1 MKYAPLA
8 AAAML
13 LTSCG
18 TLPEPFYGNPGP
30 TAARLAIPPPPVLI
44 VPTPTGAMLSDDA
57 AKLYADD
64 LATALVA
71 ADVPSVAKPADK
83 ADWQIITTAHLS
95 NGSVIPHYQI
105 TGPDGKTYGSQDGAP
120 VDQAGWANGTPDTLN
135 QAATN
140 DAATLA
146 KLLAAVNA
154 SVQQSNPNSLENR
167 PPRLFVAGVSGAPGD
182 GDNALCLDM
191 TRDLPKLGIELVD
204 KPAQADF
211 VINGVVKT
219 KPDANNQILVEI
231 DWMIHDS
238 NNRKI
243 GQVTQLHDL
252 NPSDI
257 SPYWGDVAAAA
268 ATEGAGGIHEA
279 VQNATLK
286 KPSTSK

>member
-1 MKYAPLA
+1 MKYAPLVA
-8 AAAML
+8 TAL
-13 LTSCG
+13 LLSSCG
-18 TLPEPFYGNPGP
+18 TLPEPFYGNPG
-30 TAARLAIPPPPVLI
+30 AAGARLAVPPPPVLI
-44 VPTPTGAMLSDDA
+44 VPTPTGALLSDDA
-57 AKLYADD
+57 AKLYAGD
-64 LATALVA
+64 LASALVA

-105 TGPDGKTYGSQDGAP
+105 TGPDGKTYASQDGAP
-120 VDQAGWANGTPDTLN
+120 IAQAGWANGTPDMLN
-135 QAATN
+135 QAATT

-146 KLLAAVNA
+146 KLLSAVNA

-167 PPRLFVAGVSGAPGD
+167 PPRLFITGVTGAPGD
-182 GDNALCLDM
+182 GDNALTLDV
-191 TRDLPKLGIELVD
+191 TRALPKLGVELVD

-211 VINGVVKT
+211 IINGIVTT
-219 KPDANNQILVEI
+219 KPDANHQIMVEI
-231 DWMIHDS
+231 DWMINDS

-257 SPYWGDVAAAA
+257 TPYWGDVAAAA
-268 ATEGAGGIHEA
+268 ANEGASGIHEA

-286 KPSTSK
+286 KPSVGK